1 MVDIITDNIKPQIDA
16 VGGGRKMTLQEDYD
30 MGIDK
35 GSFIYQENKDR
46 YLKDKNVNVVMPTTA
61 STKETGKVEGEQKQE
76 APVPKK
82 SQRVEFAEDTEGVTK
97 PIIRGIE
104 KNQAPNLAFTPVFK
118 PRGITRDSTKG
129 ELAITEGTLTNN
141 KLAHFPKCTKLQKPD
156 IRHTA
161 ASH

>member
-61 STKETGKVEGEQKQE
+61 STKETGEVFQFRHLGTGDQGLQILLSK
-76 APVPKK
+76 
-82 SQRVEFAEDTEGVTK
+82 RWDTH
-97 PIIRGIE
+97 RY
-104 KNQAPNLAFTPVFK
+104 
-118 PRGITRDSTKG
+118 
-129 ELAITEGTLTNN
+129 
-141 KLAHFPKCTKLQKPD
+141 
-156 IRHTA
+156 
-161 ASH
+161 